1 MRLYLPALL
10 LALAAAGCSQDQP
23 DEFETSD
30 RTAAIDALVRGIDAL
45 PTAPPSIEEGDAGDP
60 TTEGDY
66 RCVTRPVAETRQ
78 HDQLVAFAA
87 NSEAMWPGA
96 LVRGDSIYSGL
107 FTQIV
112 APRAPATIS
121 VSLENIEGR
130 RSAVMDAPSLSA
142 FREAVAS
149 IVAQEVTGAT
159 PANIYAEIESINSE
173 EQLAVSLA
181 AKASVTGV
189 PAQVAA
195 SFDFSDTEVKS
206 RHLVKYLQTYYTV
219 DLDQPA
225 APSHVF
231 GGQVTADDLAGVMSQ
246 GNPPLYVSSVTF
258 GRIVMFAYESNYS
271 AEEVGAALE
280 FLYSGGADVSG
291 KVSVTYKEILSDAR
305 VTAYVLGGSG
315 GDAARSLGSYEEIV
329 EFIRSGGD
337 YSRTS
342 PGAPIAYKLAYLR
355 DNQPAR
361 MSFTTEY
368 EQRECERVT
377 QRVLVTLKSIKLVDE
392 GTNDDPNGTLEIF
405 GSVRAF
411 GRDGVTL
418 FERGG
423 GDAVE
428 IAEGASWPVEGM
440 VAERILSVDPVA
452 GSTIRLEASL
462 SEQDDAFGDDL
473 LGTVDAPAP
482 YEVGWRRD
490 VILHLTGA
498 GAQVDVALSLSPI

>member
-1 MRLYLPALL
+1 MRRHLLFSLL
-10 LALAAAGCSQDQP
+10 LVAAACAGEDP
-23 DEFETSD
+23 AFETSE
-30 RTAAIDALVRGIDAL
+30 RTAEIDALVRGIDAL
-45 PTAPPSIEEGDAGDP
+45 PTAPPSVEEGEAGAP
-60 TTEGDY
+60 TDEGDY
-66 RCVTRPVAETRQ
+66 RCITRPVSETRQ

-130 RSAVMDAPSLSA
+130 RSAVMDAPSLSS
-142 FREAVAS
+142 FREAIAS
-149 IVAQEVTGAT
+149 IVAKEVTGAT
-159 PANIYAEIESINSE
+159 PANIYAEIESISSE

-195 SFDFSDTEVKS
+195 SFDFSDSEVRS

-231 GGQVTADDLAGVMSQ
+231 GSEVTADQLAAVMGE

-258 GRIVMFAYESNYS
+258 GRIVMFAYESTYS

-291 KVSVTYKEILSDAR
+291 KVSVTYKEILSNAR

-337 YSRTS
+337 YNRTS

-368 EQRECERVT
+368 DRMECERVT
-377 QRVLVTLKSIKLVDE
+377 QRVLVTLKNIKVV
-392 GTNDDPNGTLEIF
+392 GTGPDDDPDETLEIF
-405 GSVRAF
+405 GSVQVS
-411 GRDGVTL
+411 GRDSQDL
-418 FERGG
+418 FDVGRA
-423 GDAVE
+423 DAIE
-428 IAEGASWPVEGM
+428 IAQGAVWPTDGF
-440 VAERILSVDPVA
+440 VAERIVAVDPAA
-452 GSTIRLEASL
+452 GSAIHIDATLTEL
-462 SEQDDAFGDDL
+462 DKVLQDDP
-473 LGTVDAPAP
+473 LGSVELAAP
-482 YEVGWRRD
+482 YEVGWRREI
-490 VILHLTGA
+490 VLHLTG
-498 GAQVDVALSLSPI
+498 GGSQVDLTLSLAPI

>member
-10 LALAAAGCSQDQP
+10 LVSIAAGCSQNDQP
-23 DEFETSD
+23 EFETSD
-30 RTAAIDALVRGIDAL
+30 RTAAIDTLVRGIDPL
-45 PTAPPSIEEGDAGDP
+45 PTDAPAVVEGDAGQP
-60 TTEGDY
+60 TSEGDY
-66 RCVTRPVAETRQ
+66 RCVTRPISETRQ

-112 APRAPATIS
+112 ASRAPATVS
-121 VSLENIEGR
+121 VSLENIDGH
-130 RSAVMDAPSLSA
+130 RSAVMEAPSLSS
-142 FREAVAS
+142 FREAVAG

-159 PANIYAEIESINSE
+159 PANIYAEIESITSE
-173 EQLAVSLA
+173 EQLAVALA

-189 PAQVAA
+189 PAQIAA
-195 SFDFSDTEVKS
+195 SFDFNDQEVQS
-206 RHLVKYLQTYYTV
+206 RHLVKYVQTYYTV
-219 DLDQPA
+219 DVDQPA

-231 GGQVTADDLAGVMSQ
+231 GSEVTADDLAGVMGQ

-258 GRIVMFAYESNYS
+258 GRIVMFAYESHYS

-291 KVSVTYKEILSDAR
+291 KVSVTYKEILSNAR

-355 DNQPAR
+355 DNEPAR

-368 EQRECERVT
+368 DEKECERVT
-377 QRVLVTLKSIKLVDE
+377 QRILVTLRNIKVVATGFD
-392 GTNDDPNGTLEIF
+392 DDPDETLEVYGDIA
-405 GSVRAF
+405 VT
-411 GRDGVTL
+411 GRETTSL
-418 FERGG
+418 FERAR

-428 IAEGASWPVEGM
+428 IAAGAAWPTEGQIADRV
-440 VAERILSVDPVA
+440 VAVDPSP
-452 GSTIRLEASL
+452 GSAIQLRATL
-462 SEQDDAFGDDL
+462 SEMDLVLQDDP
-473 LGTVDAPAP
+473 LGSLEVPAD

-490 VILHLTGA
+490 VVLHLTG
-498 GAQVDVALSLSPI
+498 GGSQVDVTLSLSPI